1 MTQMRVV
8 VATVCALTS
17 CATTCAPVRLGKSVT
32 KGIGK
37 MTIICDNAGAETMAH
52 QQAVSEK
59 DGLVQLSA
67 STDIQDF
74 TSVTL
79 GAVEEFMLEQEQ
91 VDCPVEHHFGPGIYI
106 REVFFPAG
114 IYVMGHAHKKPTMNI
129 LLKGKMAVMV
139 NGAAKVIEGPYIF
152 NSEPGRKFAYVI
164 EDCVFQNILATEETD
179 LKKIEEIFIDT
190 SDAWKNKQVEV
201 QNLKAIDQAV
211 SQHLEGIKS

>member
-1 MTQMRVV
+1 MNDLAVETDF
-8 VATVCALTS
+8 
-17 CATTCAPVRLGKSVT
+17 
-32 KGIGK
+32 
-37 MTIICDNAGAETMAH
+37 CDNAGAETMAT
-52 QQAVSEK
+52 QQAFPEQ

-74 TSVTL
+74 TSVSF

-152 NSEPGRKFAYVI
+152 NSEPGRKFAYVM
-164 EDCVFQNILATEETD
+164 EDCVFQNLHATEETD
-179 LKKIEEIFIDT
+179 LEKIEEIFIDK

-201 QNLKAIDQAV
+201 QNLQAIDQAV